1 MKKLLA
7 IPMLALLI
15 AACGSAPGQ
24 ISGNSRASVGV
35 SVDDSKSTEVATKT
49 VTPAVPANGSTPAT
63 PEKISWSVTPGGG
76 VTFTFMTRPGSDG
89 VYLTGYRVVKDVLT
103 TASGTTT
110 TTTDSQVNKAD
121 LYLTSGYAC
130 ASRTAQSSCPYN
142 GTDAAPTTPANGV
155 PGQLTIGLEGGL
167 GDLVVATNASV
178 SRVTDLEFYG
188 TSSNGQ
194 PVTVAVSGVVS
205 FGSKQGDN

>member
-49 VTPAVPANGSTPAT
+49 VTPATATAPAKTSWA
-63 PEKISWSVTPGGG
+63 ISKGNG

-110 TTTDSQVNKAD
+110 TTTDGQVNKAD